1 MTVYPDITEVYD
13 DNNTRTGVAA
23 TSTVGLH
30 YTPGLGQD
38 RDNWG
43 SYRSQHT
50 VTLHSLQL
58 YISSSTSRPP
68 ATTDTE
74 EDLHKKINC
83 KSSVSYC

>member
-50 VTLHSLQL
+50 VTLHTTQPPTL
-58 YISSSTSRPP
+58 YIVFNLATSG
-68 ATTDTE
+68 
-74 EDLHKKINC
+74 
-83 KSSVSYC
+83 YY